1 MAGPSC
7 SIGGPSSERPDLF
20 VAFVADSVH
29 LSQIGCAFID
39 SHSAAKSARRPPE
52 TFKHSLLLRFWL
64 QPQFFESLSFFDFEI
79 DVLIMQDVFIVIS
92 LVIVVL
98 ASERRSES

>member
-1 MAGPSC
+1 M
-7 SIGGPSSERPDLF
+7 
-20 VAFVADSVH
+20 
-29 LSQIGCAFID
+29 
-39 SHSAAKSARRPPE
+39 
-52 TFKHSLLLRFWL
+52 